1 MPFHR
6 RHGAILLALALT
18 LPPYPGTGARAQTSG
33 DLTLVSEYAGRGV
46 ALYTRPALQLRVEH
60 DTAAGWYGGAFASPV
75 TLDNRTQGQLTAYA
89 GRARRLTSTLS
100 WDAGVTR
107 NSYLRDKRRNYHE
120 FYAGVAL
127 QRASVR
133 MFYSPAYYGEG
144 RSVYLDLSGAYP
156 LTDTVRLAAHVG
168 VLHPFAYD
176 GVAAKDSADVR
187 IALVTDVGDVT
198 LQAGWQARW
207 RTYLPDFPKP
217 RAFTASAS
225 YHF

>member
-6 RHGAILLALALT
+6 RHGAILLLLALALT

-100 WDAGVTR
+100 WDAGDTR
-107 NSYLRDKRRNYHE
+107 N
-120 FYAGVAL
+120 
-127 QRASVR
+127 
-133 MFYSPAYYGEG
+133 
-144 RSVYLDLSGAYP
+144 
-156 LTDTVRLAAHVG
+156 T
-168 VLHPFAYD
+168 
-176 GVAAKDSADVR
+176 
-187 IALVTDVGDVT
+187 
-198 LQAGWQARW
+198 
-207 RTYLPDFPKP
+207 
-217 RAFTASAS
+217 
-225 YHF
+225 